1 MRRKLTKK
9 LEQRLDQLKIK
20 YDAYLLK
27 AELISS
33 IRSGNG
39 KWNRNGSV
47 FWDDVEGIG
56 VVEDGN
62 GVLCARNDLGFQVPV
77 EDPEL
82 IDIVKAL
89 SAD

>member
-1 MRRKLTKK
+1 MTKE
-9 LEQRLDQLKIK
+9 LEQRLDNLKIK

-39 KWNRNGSV
+39 EWNRNGYV

-62 GVLCARNDLGFQVPV
+62 GVLCAINDLGFQVPV